1 MDVSIPAMEHSE
13 LEDTDTELLPGEDG
27 AAVPEVGVR
36 VGSDPA
42 PRHLVNTEVG
52 HSDHVVV

>member
-1 MDVSIPAMEHSE
+1 MEHSQ